1 MANVLIIDDDPI
13 SLRLL
18 SAYLK
23 DTGHELFTAR
33 DGQQGLDIILD
44 KEPQFFSCVISDYL
58 MPEMDG
64 LELTRA
70 IKQDYA
76 RQMIPVI
83 LQTSNTAET
92 EIQKGLDAG
101 VFYYLIKPFTKATL
115 LSTLEAALKDFKNH
129 TETLLKL
136 EQVSASLGM
145 LKNASFQF
153 KSVTEAKHLSNF
165 IAYLT
170 DDPVQIGVGLFELMI
185 NAVEH
190 GNLGIT
196 YEEKTKL
203 ISDGT
208 LHDEILR
215 RLKEETYRHK
225 FVRVDIR
232 TTPDELRVTISD
244 MGQGFNFEDYMEFS
258 VERAM
263 DNHGRGIMMANK
275 LSFDGVFYSDGGT
288 TVTCVKK
295 LAGEMVLFT

>member
-1 MANVLIIDDDPI
+1 MANILIIDDDPI
-13 SLRLL
+13 SLKLL

-23 DTGHELFTAR
+23 GSPHDVTSAR
-33 DGQQGLDIILD
+33 NGREALDIILS
-44 KEPQFFSCVISDYL
+44 KEPQYFSCVISDYM

-64 LELTRA
+64 LELTHA
-70 IKQDYA
+70 LKQDYQ

-83 LQTSNTAET
+83 LQTSNTSET
-92 EIQKGLDAG
+92 EIQKGLEAG
-101 VFYYLIKPFTKATL
+101 VFYYLIKPFTKETL
-115 LSTLEAALKDFKNH
+115 LSTLEAAIKDFKNH

-136 EQVSASLGM
+136 EQVSASLGL
-145 LKNASFQF
+145 LKNANFQY
-153 KSVTEAKHLSNF
+153 KSIDDAKHLSNF

-196 YEEKTKL
+196 YDEKTEL
-203 ISDGT
+203 VANGT
-208 LHDEILR
+208 LQNEIESRLR
-215 RLKEETYRHK
+215 QDLYRHK
-225 FVRVDIR
+225 FVRVDVR

-244 MGQGFNFEDYMEFS
+244 MGKGFNFEDYMEFS

-275 LSFDGVFYSDGGT
+275 LSFDGLYYSDGGT
-288 TVTCVKK
+288 SVTCVKR
-295 LAGEMVLFT
+295 LAGEMVLFN